1 MFRLLI
7 KKWKAS
13 KLKVKNIWLL
23 AVCIICSGM
32 LFFVVLEGLSYL
44 VFRDKINNYTTEVLR
59 RAESLYE
66 QLETVG
72 HVANLNEG
80 ISSAPCSYEN
90 LQQLRIFIWP
100 YPLIKD
106 VGYVTQIGLT
116 CTATWGIFQAHIPL
130 NRFEK
135 KIQIKDSTWLF
146 GVSLLDKISADI
158 YIKNGVSIII
168 SPFSFKRFETDMHTK
183 DFSAVIGDRDHNNH
197 YFKIG
202 PYAGLL
208 DKHTGLPFKFTI
220 STQLSNRYD
229 ISVTGGAYFQGV
241 TGAHWGVGLVLL
253 LLSIMSGSMAYII
266 IISKKESR
274 DSLSVMFAK
283 ALQQDGL
290 SLVYQPIFKIKDES
304 ICGFETLLRWND
316 DRLGSIGPD
325 VFIPLSETDGLQEEV
340 TLYVLKHAIHD
351 FIHVAIQYNIFLS
364 ININVSDLHSERFS
378 STLINL
384 IQDYQIPNGLI
395 LLEISERHG
404 GNLEDMK
411 LFIEKYKLIGVRFA
425 IDDFGTGHS
434 NLNLIS
440 ALEIDEIKIDKC
452 FTDTIGTTS
461 FRKNILPGLQTMF
474 KHISEKIIFEGV
486 ETQIQVEY
494 LKEFWPG
501 SCIQGWYYS
510 KALGFPEAVKLISQN
525 RESHPK
531 RLINRT

>member
-1 MFRLLI
+1 
-7 KKWKAS
+7 
-13 KLKVKNIWLL
+13 
-23 AVCIICSGM
+23 
-32 LFFVVLEGLSYL
+32 
-44 VFRDKINNYTTEVLR
+44 
-59 RAESLYE
+59 
-66 QLETVG
+66 
-72 HVANLNEG
+72 
-80 ISSAPCSYEN
+80 
-90 LQQLRIFIWP
+90 
-100 YPLIKD
+100 
-106 VGYVTQIGLT
+106 
-116 CTATWGIFQAHIPL
+116 
-130 NRFEK
+130 
-135 KIQIKDSTWLF
+135 
-146 GVSLLDKISADI
+146 
-158 YIKNGVSIII
+158 
-168 SPFSFKRFETDMHTK
+168 
-183 DFSAVIGDRDHNNH
+183 
-197 YFKIG
+197 
-202 PYAGLL
+202 
-208 DKHTGLPFKFTI
+208 
-220 STQLSNRYD
+220 
-229 ISVTGGAYFQGV
+229 
-241 TGAHWGVGLVLL
+241 
-253 LLSIMSGSMAYII
+253 
-266 IISKKESR
+266 
-274 DSLSVMFAK
+274 MFAK